1 MEKGREQWK
10 WIDFKNLVQVW
21 SLISTGKIGRLDP
34 GESWYFLLDS
44 KADFPLLPRLI
55 HYEMSINF
63 C

>member
-34 GESWYFLLDS
+34 GES
-44 KADFPLLPRLI
+44 
-55 HYEMSINF
+55 
-63 C
+63 